1 MLFEGGGCCPGGGAV
16 WGEGAVRVGDSC
28 PGVVVV
34 LLSGGG
40 VLSRE
45 GGWWCCLGRVMLSK
59 GGAVQREGCCL
70 GGGAVQGVGGAVQGV
85 VVLPRGWWC
94 CLGILS
100 GDGAVWPGVVLSG
113 GGAVRGCCP

>member
-1 MLFEGGGCCPGGGAV
+1 M
-16 WGEGAVRVGDSC
+16 GDSC

-70 GGGAVQGVGGAVQGV
+70 AGGAVQGVGGAAQGV
-85 VVLPRGWWC
+85 VVL
-94 CLGILS
+94 S
-100 GDGAVWPGVVLSG
+100 GDTVWGWCRLAG